1 MTDENMTDIS
11 DELPLPESELV
22 VEQPEI
28 SLIDHLTEQVQP
40 VQDEDTMAEAGR
52 KILLQDFVKMLSKDE
67 GVRVGEDI
75 EFVHDMRVATRRMRS
90 AFRIFEDYYK
100 SKPVRPFIAQLREL
114 AQTLGAVRDL
124 DVLVDDFSRYQGQL
138 VEQEAQEALVHVV
151 EKLEAK
157 RQKAR
162 RKLVAYLDSK
172 SYRRFIKTYSAFLT
186 SPGKSA
192 KGNDEPTPTPYQVRH
207 VLPVMVYDHLATVRA
222 YDTVLED
229 AEVNTLH
236 ALRIEFKRL
245 RYSIEFFA
253 PVLGL
258 SIEKFVEEMKQIQN
272 YLGRLNDVVVAQI
285 RLKNLE
291 ENGDLGD
298 VVHESFEHY
307 IQSLADEQVTL
318 MAGFGDIW
326 TKFNSRTVQRHL
338 SDALLVLR

>member
-11 DELPLPESELV
+11 DELPLPEAEAQEPEL
-22 VEQPEI
+22 
-28 SLIDHLTEQVQP
+28 SLIDRLSPQIQV
-40 VQDEDTMAEAGR
+40 VQGEDTMAEAGR
-52 KILLQDFVKMLSKDE
+52 KILLQDFVKMLSKED

-114 AQTLGAVRDL
+114 ARTLGAVRDL
-124 DVLVDDFSRYQGQL
+124 DVLIDDFSRYQGQL
-138 VEQEAQEALVHVV
+138 PEAEAQEALVHVV
-151 EKLEAK
+151 EKLDAK

-162 RKLVAYLDSK
+162 RKLIAYLDSK
-172 SYRRFIKTYSAFLT
+172 SYRGFIKAYSTFLT
-186 SPGKSA
+186 SPGKSI

-207 VLPVMVYDHLATVRA
+207 VLPVMVYDHLASVRA

-229 AEVNTLH
+229 ADVNTLH

-253 PVLGL
+253 PVMGN
-258 SIEKFVEEMKQIQN
+258 SIEKFVEEMKQIQD
-272 YLGRLNDVVVAQI
+272 YLGRLNDVSVAQS
-285 RLKNLE
+285 RLKSLE

-298 VVHESFEHY
+298 AVHESFEHY
-307 IQSLADEQVTL
+307 IQSLADEQATL
-318 MAGFGDIW
+318 MAGFGEIW